1 MKGLSPFLAVL
12 ILWSAF
18 PLAAQSSLDD
28 YEYKLA
34 QAGFTENWE
43 VRQKY
48 SESIMAPFYTVM
60 HVPAAVSSQIVA
72 GENVKFEL
80 RRAET
85 SFYMLFLNERDG
97 EYPTLGRGN
106 WVIKRDI
113 RTGEF
118 QQAKIFLQNDADTF
132 VRLFPGESRSSLD
145 VYLYGRQIYKGIPV
159 SVSFDELVLSPFA
172 RLLSLTENIID
183 WDGLLADRTYEEW
196 DILKDLCFELEKG
209 TARLEYAD
217 DGAMDE
223 RGDWVYIE
231 TGKPQTGDPVGVN
244 CSGFLK
250 WVADGFY
257 SMAPY
262 REEGYLTFAE
272 LLRLPESWRE
282 KESSWDRNFDH
293 RDPRF
298 GLDWTRNITSRL
310 REAFTG
316 IKTEYGEMDVDNV
329 PFYDYKAEVGYP
341 AAELNTILYL
351 LAVNRPGRIYWGAVS
366 SPWLPEGE
374 SVTLW
379 QYYHTALFVPRFNG
393 EGDFICDVFQSGEW
407 TTLEVFLHTYGDD
420 WVHLS
425 RSDGL
430 RSFSAPPTP

>member
-1 MKGLSPFLAVL
+1 MKGFPLLPAVL
-12 ILWSAF
+12 TLLAF
-18 PLAAQSSLDD
+18 FSLGAQSSLDE
-28 YEYKLA
+28 YEEKLT

-43 VRQKY
+43 IRQKY
-48 SESIMAPFYTVM
+48 SESIMAPYYTVM
-60 HVPAAVSSQIVA
+60 HVPAAVSGQVVS
-72 GENVKFEL
+72 ERDVKFEL

-97 EYPTLGRGN
+97 KFPTMGRGN

-113 RTGEF
+113 RTGDF
-118 QQAKIFLQNDADTF
+118 VQAKIFLQNDADTF
-132 VRLFPGESRSSLD
+132 VRLFPGEGRSYLD
-145 VYLYGRQIYKGIPV
+145 IYLYGRRIYENIPL
-159 SVSFDELVLSPFA
+159 SVAFDELVLSPFA
-172 RLLSLTENIID
+172 RILSLTENIID
-183 WDGLLADRTYEEW
+183 WNGLLTDSSYEEW
-196 DILKDLCFELEKG
+196 RILGKLSFELEKG

-231 TGKPQTGDPVGVN
+231 TGLPQTVQPVGVN

-257 SMAPY
+257 SRAPY
-262 REEGYLTFAE
+262 GEGNYLTFSD
-272 LLRLPESWRE
+272 LQYLPDTWRD
-282 KESSWDRNFDH
+282 KESSWDRNFGY

-310 REAFTG
+310 RKAFTG
-316 IKTEYGEMDVDNV
+316 IDTDYGEMDVDRV
-329 PFYDYKAEVGYP
+329 PFYDYKADVGYP
-341 AAELNTILYL
+341 AEDLDTILYL
-351 LAVNRPGRIYWGAVS
+351 LAVDRPGRIYWGAVS

-379 QYYHTALFVPRFNG
+379 QYFHTALFVPRFSE

-407 TTLEVFLHTYGDD
+407 TSLEVFLHTYGEN

-430 RSFSAPPTP
+430 RNFSAPPVP